1 MRLGVF
7 GWGRG
12 KGLGALKRKNL
23 SHFFELL
30 IIARLH
36 IGFFASLQ
44 FFDVVKIVLIFCP
57 NLAKWTNKLSD
68 YK

>member
-1 MRLGVF
+1 MGVF

-12 KGLGALKRKNL
+12 KEPGALKRKNL

-44 FFDVVKIVLIFCP
+44 FLM
-57 NLAKWTNKLSD
+57 LLKLF
-68 YK
+68 